1 MLRAGRNDTGN
12 AMARLDAAV
21 SLFWV
26 LLGIALCWSSMGL
39 GLSDPSG
46 PASGFFPFLAGLLV
60 LGGGVGLLLRHV
72 VTGGQPAPGE
82 EIAPQF
88 WEAPG
93 APFRTAVLIVVVGGM
108 ILAVPYLGFALAGA
122 VGLPILFRVIA
133 PDKSWV
139 SAIVTGIIAAGGMHL
154 LFAVA
159 LGTPLPRG
167 PFGF

>member
-1 MLRAGRNDTGN
+1 
-12 AMARLDAAV
+12 MARLDAAV

-26 LLGIALCWSSMGL
+26 MLGIALCWSSRSL

-46 PASGFFPFLAGLLV
+46 PGSGLFPFLAGVLV

-72 VTGGQPAPGE
+72 ATGGRPAPGE

-93 APFRTAVLIVVVGGM
+93 APFRVLVLVVVVAGM
-108 ILAVPYLGFALAGA
+108 ILAVPWLGFALAG
-122 VGLPILFRVIA
+122 VLGLPLLFRVIA
-133 PDKSWV
+133 PEKSWV
-139 SAIVTGIIAAGGMHL
+139 SAIVTGIVAAGSMHL

-167 PFGF
+167 PLGF